1 MKAGEFQIV
10 LSLQIRSDFLHVKME
25 VKLKEGVQER
35 SWGGAESFQ
44 ALFFHH
50 KKKEKKKREGHVFP
64 FVSCI

>member
-50 KKKEKKKREGHVFP
+50 KKKEKKKERGTFSP
-64 FVSCI
+64 L